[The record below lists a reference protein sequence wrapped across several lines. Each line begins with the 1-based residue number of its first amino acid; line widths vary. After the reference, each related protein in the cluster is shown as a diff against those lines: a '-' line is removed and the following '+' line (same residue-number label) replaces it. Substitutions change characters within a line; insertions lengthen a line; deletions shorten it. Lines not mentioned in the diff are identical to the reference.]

1 MSKMRLSGYVRSDG
15 RVGFRNHLAVI
26 PLAGCAQ
33 DIARRIADN
42 VKSAVLLPQPLG
54 CDLDG
59 ADQERLGRILYQ
71 LASHPNV
78 GAALFVTLG
87 CASANS
93 HRIPDRTG
101 KTGRPVKVV
110 NIQQIGG
117 TTACVAAGVEA
128 AQEMSDII
136 KQLKRVEVPL
146 SSIVMATKC
155 GASDKTSFE
164 ICHPI
169 VGECCDMLVDN
180 GGTAVLSEDC
190 ELYPAVDELAARAVD
205 KITAKKIHCMTER
218 LKQNYE
224 SRIGESI
231 DEVWPDKEKALKASL
246 GHAAKA
252 GTKPISKVVRLGE
265 LIDAKGLVILDA
277 PNSDLIA
284 ITSMAAAGC
293 NLIAFTTGMGTLLAS
308 PIVPTIKITA
318 NEKTFERM
326 NENIDVLVS
335 DQNPASSSDLFEA
348 IVRYANGQ
356 PTKAELTGH
365 GDMFIPLEGVTF

>member
-1 MSKMRLSGYVRSDG
+1 MQLTGYVRSDG

-33 DIARRIADN
+33 DIARRIVDK
-42 VKSAVLLPQPLG
+42 VEPAVMLPQALG
-54 CDLDG
+54 CDLGG
-59 ADQERLGRILYQ
+59 ADQERFGRMLYQ

-87 CASANS
+87 CAGANS

-128 AQEMSDII
+128 AKEMSKII
-136 KQLKRVEVPL
+136 KQQKRIEVPL

-155 GASDKTSFE
+155 GASDKTTFE
-164 ICHPI
+164 TCHPI
-169 VGECCDMLVDN
+169 LGKCCDMLVDN
-180 GGTAVLSEDC
+180 GGTAVLSEDF
-190 ELYPAVDELAARAVD
+190 ELYPAADELAARAVD
-205 KITAKKIHCMTER
+205 VITAKKIHRMAEHLNR
-218 LKQNYE
+218 NWK
-224 SRIGESI
+224 SRYGGSV
-231 DEVWPDKEKALKASL
+231 DEAWGDKEKALKASL
-246 GHAAKA
+246 SHAAKA

-293 NLIAFTTGMGTLLAS
+293 NLIVFTTGRGTLLAH

-318 NEKTFERM
+318 NEATFERM

-335 DQNPASSSDLFEA
+335 DQNPASSSELLQA
-348 IVRYANGQ
+348 VIRYANGQ
-356 PTKAELTGH
+356 PTKAEIAGH
-365 GDMFIPLEGVTF
+365 GDMFIPIEGVTF

>member
-1 MSKMRLSGYVRSDG
+1 MQLTGYVRSDG

-33 DIARRIADN
+33 EIARRIADN
-42 VKSAVLLPQPLG
+42 VESAVMLPQPLG

-59 ADQERLGRILYQ
+59 ADQERLGTILYQ
-71 LASHPNV
+71 LATHPNV
-78 GAALFVTLG
+78 GAAIFVTLG
-87 CASANS
+87 CAAANC
-93 HRIPDRTG
+93 HRIPARTSE
-101 KTGRPVKVV
+101 TGRPAKII
-110 NIQQIGG
+110 NIQLIGG

-128 AQEMSDII
+128 GQEMSKII
-136 KQLKRVEVPL
+136 KQLKRVELPL

-180 GGTAVLSEDC
+180 GGTAVLSEDF

-205 KITAKKIHCMTER
+205 ELTAKRIHCMAER

-224 SRIGESI
+224 RRFGKSI
-231 DEVWPDKEKALKASL
+231 EENWPDKQKALKGSL

-265 LIDAKGLVILDA
+265 LIHAKGLVILDA

-293 NLIAFTTGMGTLLAS
+293 NLIAFTTGRGTLLAS

-348 IVRYANGQ
+348 ILRYANGE
-356 PTKAELTGH
+356 PTKAELTRH

>member
-26 PLAGCAQ
+26 PLSGCAQ

-42 VKSAVLLPQPLG
+42 VKSAVMLPQAFG
-54 CDLDG
+54 CDLGG
-59 ADQERLGRILYQ
+59 ADQERLGRVLCQ

-78 GAALFVTLG
+78 GAVLFVTLG
-87 CASANS
+87 CAIANR

-128 AQEMSDII
+128 AKGMSEII
-136 KQLKRVEVPL
+136 KQQKRVEVPL

-169 VGECCDMLVDN
+169 LGECCDMLVDN
-180 GGTAVLSEDC
+180 GGTAVLSEDF
-190 ELYPAVDELAARAVD
+190 ELYLAADELAARAVD
-205 KITAKKIHCMTER
+205 EITAKKIHCMTER
-218 LKQNYE
+218 LKQNYK
-224 SRIGESI
+224 SRIGKSI
-231 DEVWPDKEKALKASL
+231 DEVWGDKEKAFKASL

-277 PNSDLIA
+277 PNSDLIS

-293 NLIAFTTGMGTLLAS
+293 NLIAFTTGRGTLLAH

-318 NEKTFERM
+318 NETTFERM
-326 NENIDVLVS
+326 NENIDLLVS
-335 DQNPASSSDLFEA
+335 DQSPASSNELFEA
-348 IVRYANGQ
+348 VIRYANGQ
-356 PTKAELTGH
+356 LTKAEIAGH
-365 GDMFIPLEGVTF
+365 GDMFIPIEGVTF